1 MKKLAALAVSL
12 FLVTGTAFADTPKNA
27 DPQPAKAAQPA
38 KPKAAKKA
46 EKSDAAIAA
55 QLEELRQA
63 LQSQQEQLQMLKE
76 ELAKRDR
83 QIDEAREA
91 AAAAN
96 ARAAEA
102 STKAAEAVNTT
113 AEVKSTAVSLNST
126 VSALKA
132 SNEVLKTTVA
142 KEQADAQKASEDG
155 PSTIKYK
162 GVSLTPGGFIAAETV
177 YRQRAES
184 ADINTQLNGIPF
196 PGNALSKVSENVF
209 SARQTRATMLAE
221 SKVGSAKL
229 TGYFEM
235 DFLGAGTTSNNRQ
248 SNSYVFRQRQLWAQ
262 AAFDSGFSITGGQM
276 WSLATENRKSIQNR
290 QEALPMMID
299 PQYVVGFTWQRAYA
313 LRATQSLLG
322 NKLTLGVSIEGPQT
336 TLGGRGFSAFTTAAG
351 AVSQNFWYAA
361 PGNGGGLN
369 NAFDTTGYAQNR
381 APDVVAKAA
390 IDPGWGHYEV
400 FGIVSQLRA
409 RIYPCAV
416 VSDIAA
422 GTVGTTTY
430 TGPQIGCAA
439 APGAIAPTSAGA
451 FNDSR
456 TGGGGGASLRVP
468 LFAKKLDFGVK
479 GVYGDG
485 IGRFGSSQLAD
496 ATARPDGTLAPIRTG
511 HGLGI
516 LEFHP
521 TPKLDI
527 YGYGGAEYAARAAYT
542 GYETVKVT
550 TNTFTGSG
558 PGAPLETTTTVARLN
573 NINGGYGNRAANNTG
588 CSMELSPTNQLTP
601 NAGANCAGD
610 ARIVI
615 EGTLGFWH
623 KLYQGPKGGFRWGMT
638 YSYLT
643 RTGWSG
649 SGGLAAGSAGLSP
662 KAVDNMVWTSFR
674 YYLP

>member
-1 MKKLAALAVSL
+1 MKKLAALTLSI
-12 FLVTGTAFADTPKNA
+12 FLVAGTAFADTPKNA

-38 KPKAAKKA
+38 KRKAAKKA

-102 STKAAEAVNTT
+102 STKATEAVNTT
-113 AEVKSTAVSLNST
+113 AEVKSSAVSLNST

-142 KEQADAQKASEDG
+142 KEQADAQKATEDG
-155 PSTIKYK
+155 PSAIKYK

-209 SARQTRATMLAE
+209 SARQTRATLLAE

-276 WSLATENRKSIQNR
+276 WSLATENRKGIQNR

-322 NKLTLGVSIEGPQT
+322 NKLTLGVSMEGPQT
-336 TLGGRGFSAFTTAAG
+336 TLGGRGFSTFTTAA
-351 AVSQNFWYAA
+351 ATSQNFWYAA

-369 NAFDTTGYAQNR
+369 NGFDATGYAQNR
-381 APDVVAKAA
+381 APDVVVKVA

-416 VSDIAA
+416 VSDVAP
-422 GTVGTTTY
+422 GTVIGPLTY
-430 TGPQIGCAA
+430 SGPQITCTAA
-439 APGAIAPTSAGA
+439 AGAVLPTAAGA

-456 TGGGGGASLRVP
+456 TGGGGGASLRIP

-496 ATARPDGTLAPIRTG
+496 ATARPDGTLAPIRSG

-521 TPKLDI
+521 SPKLDI
-527 YGYGGAEYAARAAYT
+527 YAYGGAEYAARAAYT
-542 GYETVKVT
+542 GYESVRMT
-550 TNTFTGSG
+550 
-558 PGAPLETTTTVARLN
+558 ATTVTRSN
-573 NINGGYGNRAANNTG
+573 NGIGGYGNPAANNSG
-588 CSMELSPTNQLTP
+588 CSTENPPATQLLP
-601 NAGANCAGD
+601 SAGGTCAGD

-649 SGGLAAGSAGLSP
+649 SGGLAAGSAGIEP
-662 KAVDNMVWTSFR
+662 KAVNNMVFTSFR

>member
-1 MKKLAALAVSL
+1 MKKLAALTLSM
-12 FLVTGTAFADTPKNA
+12 FLVSGTAFADTPKSA
-27 DPQPAKAAQPA
+27 DPQPSAAPA

-102 STKAAEAVNTT
+102 STKAAEAVNST
-113 AEVKSTAVSLNST
+113 AEVKSNAVALNST
-126 VSALKA
+126 VNDLKA
-132 SNEVLKTTVA
+132 SNAVLKTTVD
-142 KEQADAQKASEDG
+142 KEQADATKSMEDG
-155 PSTIKYK
+155 PSAIKYK
-162 GVSLTPGGFIAAETV
+162 GVTLTPGGFIAAETV

-196 PGNALSKVSENVF
+196 PGNAQSKVSENVF
-209 SARQTRATMLAE
+209 SARQTRATLLAE
-221 SKVGSAKL
+221 SKIGAAKL

-235 DFLGAGTTSNNRQ
+235 DFLGAGATSNNRQ

-262 AAFDSGFSITGGQM
+262 LALDSGFSVTGGQM
-276 WSLATENRKSIQNR
+276 WSLATENRKGIQNR

-313 LRATQSLLG
+313 LRATQTLLD

-336 TLGGRGFSAFTTAAG
+336 TLGGRGFSTFTTAAG
-351 AVSQNFWYAA
+351 ATSQNFWYAA

-369 NAFDTTGYAQNR
+369 NFTDATGYAQNR
-381 APDVVAKAA
+381 APDAVIKAA
-390 IDPGWGHYEV
+390 LDPGWGHYEI
-400 FGIVSQLRA
+400 FAIVSQFRA

-416 VSDIAA
+416 VSDVAP
-422 GTVGTTTY
+422 GTVIGTTTY
-430 TGPQIGCAA
+430 AGPQIGCAA
-439 APGAIAPTSAGA
+439 APGSVASTAAGA

-479 GVYGDG
+479 GVYGAG

-527 YGYGGAEYAARAAYT
+527 YAYGGAEYAARAAYNN
-542 GYETVKVT
+542 YDSVKAAT
-550 TNTFTGSG
+550 TAAG
-558 PGAPLETTTTVARLN
+558 TTVTRSN
-573 NINGGYGNRAANNTG
+573 TGIGGYGNRAANDTG
-588 CSMELSPTNQLTP
+588 CSTENPPASQLLP
-601 NAGANCAGD
+601 SAGGTCAGD

-623 KLYQGPKGGFRWGMT
+623 KIYQGPKGGFRWGIT

-643 RTGWSG
+643 RTAWSG
-649 SGGLAAGSAGLSP
+649 SGGLPAGSTAGLSP

>member
-1 MKKLAALAVSL
+1 MKNLAALTLSL

-38 KPKAAKKA
+38 KPKVAKKA

-102 STKAAEAVNTT
+102 STKATEAVNTT

-132 SNEVLKTTVA
+132 SNEVLKTTMA
-142 KEQADAQKASEDG
+142 REQGDAQKATEDG

-162 GVSLTPGGFIAAETV
+162 GVNLTPGGFIAAETV

-229 TGYFEM
+229 TGYFET

-276 WSLATENRKSIQNR
+276 WSLATENRKGIQNR

-299 PQYVVGFTWQRAYA
+299 PQYVVGFTWQRAYS
-313 LRATQSLLG
+313 LRATQTLLD

-336 TLGGRGFSAFTTAAG
+336 TLGGRGFSTFTTAAG
-351 AVSQNFWYAA
+351 ATSQNFWYAA

-381 APDVVAKAA
+381 APEVVVKAV

-422 GTVGTTTY
+422 GTPPGSTTTY
-430 TGPQIGCAA
+430 NGPQIGCAA
-439 APGAIAPTSAGA
+439 SPGALTSTSAGA

-456 TGGGGGASLRVP
+456 TGGGGGASFRVP

-527 YGYGGAEYAARAAYT
+527 FAYGGAEYAARAAYSNYDSVKIATT
-542 GYETVKVT
+542 GAGTIVT
-550 TNTFTGSG
+550 RSNTG
-558 PGAPLETTTTVARLN
+558 
-573 NINGGYGNRAANNTG
+573 IGGYGNRAANNSG
-588 CSMELSPTNQLTP
+588 CSTENPPATQLLP
-601 NAGANCAGD
+601 SAGGTCAGD

-623 KLYQGPKGGFRWGMT
+623 KISQGPKGGFRWGMT

>member
-1 MKKLAALAVSL
+1 MKKLAALTLSM
-12 FLVTGTAFADTPKNA
+12 FLVSGTAFADTPKDA
-27 DPQPAKAAQPA
+27 DAQPAKAQPA

-46 EKSDAAIAA
+46 DKSDAAIAA
-55 QLEELRQA
+55 QLEELRQT
-63 LQSQQEQLQMLKE
+63 LQSQQEQLQLLKE

-96 ARAAEA
+96 ARATEA
-102 STKAAEAVNTT
+102 STKATEAVNTT
-113 AEVKSTAVSLNST
+113 AEVKSNAVALNST
-126 VSALKA
+126 VSDLKA
-132 SNEVLKTTVA
+132 SNEILKTTVA
-142 KEQADAQKASEDG
+142 TEKADEQKASEDG

-162 GVSLTPGGFIAAETV
+162 GVSLTPGGFIAAETA

-184 ADINTQLNGIPF
+184 ADINTQLNGIPY
-196 PGNALSKVSENVF
+196 PGNALSRVSENVF

-221 SKVGSAKL
+221 SKVGPAKL

-276 WSLATENRKSIQNR
+276 WSLATENRKGIQNR

-299 PQYVVGFTWQRAYA
+299 PQYVVGFTWQRAYS
-313 LRATQSLLG
+313 LRATQSLLD

-336 TLGGRGFSAFTTAAG
+336 TLGGRGFSAFTNAAG
-351 AVSQNFWYAA
+351 ATSQNFWYAA

-381 APDVVAKAA
+381 APDVVFKAA
-390 IDPGWGHYEV
+390 IDPGFGHYEI
-400 FGIVSQLRA
+400 FGIISQFRA

-416 VSDIAA
+416 VSATAA
-422 GTVGTTTY
+422 GVVTNADGSTTTF
-430 TGPQIGCAA
+430 TGAPITCAA
-439 APGAIAPTSAGA
+439 APTATAPTAVGA

-456 TGGGGGASLRVP
+456 TGGGGGASFRVS
-468 LFAKKLDFGVK
+468 LLSKKLDFGLK

-485 IGRFGSSQLAD
+485 IGRFGSAQLAD

-516 LEFHP
+516 IELHP
-521 TPKLDI
+521 TPKFDI
-527 YGYGGAEYAARAAYT
+527 YAYGGSEYAARAAYT
-542 GYETVKVT
+542 GYQTVKIT
-550 TNTFTGSG
+550 TVSISNPNGVA
-558 PGAPLETTTTVARLN
+558 GAPTLVNTTVARS
-573 NINGGYGNRAANNTG
+573 IGGIGGYGNPAANNSG
-588 CSMELSPTNQLTP
+588 CSTEVAPTNQLTP
-601 NAGANCAGD
+601 SAGGTCAGD
-610 ARIVI
+610 SRVVI

-623 KLYQGPKGGFRWGMT
+623 KIYQGPKGGFRWGMT

-649 SGGLAAGSAGLSP
+649 AGSLQP

>member
-1 MKKLAALAVSL
+1 MKKLAALTLSI

-38 KPKAAKKA
+38 KRKAAKKA

-102 STKAAEAVNTT
+102 STKAIEAVNTT
-113 AEVKSTAVSLNST
+113 AEVKSSAVSLNST

-142 KEQADAQKASEDG
+142 KEQADAQKATEDG
-155 PSTIKYK
+155 PSAIKYK

-209 SARQTRATMLAE
+209 SARQTRATLLAE

-276 WSLATENRKSIQNR
+276 WSLATENRKGIQNR

-322 NKLTLGVSIEGPQT
+322 NKLTLGVSMEGPQT
-336 TLGGRGFSAFTTAAG
+336 TLGGRGFSTFTTAA
-351 AVSQNFWYAA
+351 ATSQNFWYAA

-369 NAFDTTGYAQNR
+369 NGFDATGYAQNR
-381 APDVVAKAA
+381 APDVVVKAA

-416 VSDIAA
+416 VSDVAP
-422 GTVGTTTY
+422 GTVIGPLTY
-430 TGPQIGCAA
+430 SGPQITCTAA
-439 APGAIAPTSAGA
+439 AGAVLPTAAGA

-456 TGGGGGASLRVP
+456 TGGGGGASLRIP

-496 ATARPDGTLAPIRTG
+496 ATARPDGTLAPIRSG

-521 TPKLDI
+521 SPKLDI
-527 YGYGGAEYAARAAYT
+527 YAYGGAEYAARAAYT
-542 GYETVKVT
+542 GYESVRMT
-550 TNTFTGSG
+550 
-558 PGAPLETTTTVARLN
+558 ATTVTRSDN
-573 NINGGYGNRAANNTG
+573 GIGGYGNPAANNSG
-588 CSMELSPTNQLTP
+588 CSTENPPATQLLP
-601 NAGANCAGD
+601 SAGGTCAGD

-649 SGGLAAGSAGLSP
+649 SGGLAAGSAGIEP
-662 KAVDNMVWTSFR
+662 KAVNNMVFTSFR

>member
-1 MKKLAALAVSL
+1 MKKLAALTLSM
-12 FLVTGTAFADTPKNA
+12 FLVSGTAFADTPKNA
-27 DPQPAKAAQPA
+27 DPQPAKAQPA

-63 LQSQQEQLQMLKE
+63 LESQQEQLQMLKE

-209 SARQTRATMLAE
+209 SARQTRATVLAE
-221 SKVGSAKL
+221 SKIGTAKL
-229 TGYFEM
+229 TGYFES
-235 DFLGAGTTSNNRQ
+235 DFLGAGATSNNRQ

-262 AAFDSGFSITGGQM
+262 LGFDNGFSVTGGQM
-276 WSLATENRKSIQNR
+276 WSLATENRKGIQNR
-290 QEALPMMID
+290 GEALPMMID
-299 PQYVVGFTWQRAYA
+299 PQYVVGFTWQRAYSI
-313 LRATQSLLG
+313 RVTKTFMD
-322 NKLTLGVSIEGPQT
+322 NKVTLGVSIEGPQT
-336 TLGGRGFSAFTTAAG
+336 TLGGRGFSTFTTAAG
-351 AVSQNFWYAA
+351 ATSQNFWFAA

-369 NAFDTTGYAQNR
+369 NATDATGYTPNR
-381 APDVVAKAA
+381 APDAFVKAA
-390 IDPGWGHYEV
+390 FDPGFGHYEI

-416 VSDIAA
+416 VSATAA
-422 GTVGTTTY
+422 GVVTNADGSTTTF
-430 TGPQIGCAA
+430 TGAPITCSA
-439 APGAIAPTSAGA
+439 APTATAPTSAGA

-456 TGGGGGASLRVP
+456 VAGGGGASMRFP
-468 LFAKKLDFGVK
+468 LFNKKLDFGVK

-516 LEFHP
+516 IELRP

-542 GYETVKVT
+542 GYASVK
-550 TNTFTGSG
+550 
-558 PGAPLETTTTVARLN
+558 ATTTTVAPAGGGNVTTTTAVVRS
-573 NINGGYGNRAANNTG
+573 ISGIGGYGNRAANNTG
-588 CSMELSPTNQLTP
+588 CSTENPPATQLLP
-601 NAGANCAGD
+601 SAGGTCAGD

-643 RTGWSG
+643 RTGW
-649 SGGLAAGSAGLSP
+649 
-662 KAVDNMVWTSFR
+662 
-674 YYLP
+674 

>member
-1 MKKLAALAVSL
+1 MKKLAALTLSI
-12 FLVTGTAFADTPKNA
+12 FLTYGTALADTPKDA
-27 DPQPAKAAQPA
+27 DAQPAPAGAPAKAA
-38 KPKAAKKA
+38 KAAKAKA
-46 EKSDAAIAA
+46 AEAAEARFAA
-55 QLEELRQA
+55 ELEELRQT

-96 ARAAEA
+96 SRAAEA
-102 STKAAEAVNTT
+102 SSKATEAVNTT

-142 KEQADAQKASEDG
+142 TEQADAKKASEDG

-196 PGNALSKVSENVF
+196 PGSALSKVSENVF

-381 APDVVAKAA
+381 APDVVVKAA

-479 GVYGDG
+479 GVYGYG

-496 ATARPDGTLAPIRTG
+496 ATARPDGTLAPIHTG

-521 TPKLDI
+521 SPKLDI
-527 YGYGGAEYAARAAYT
+527 YGYGGAEYAARAAYA
-542 GYETVKVT
+542 GYETVKVAT
-550 TNTFTGSG
+550 T
-558 PGAPLETTTTVARLN
+558 GAGTTVTRSN
-573 NINGGYGNRAANNTG
+573 TGIGGYGNPSANNTG
-588 CSMELSPTNQLTP
+588 CSTENPPATQLLP
-601 NAGANCAGD
+601 SAGGTCAGD

-649 SGGLAAGSAGLSP
+649 SGGLTAGSAGLSP